1 MIYTASKRI
10 WFLFL
15 LLLLLNWCST
25 KQSNNIDTQTQTWTN
40 DQIDLSDFNTVEK
53 QAIKSLKE
61 KDMDGLSK
69 IVWVDWVIFS
79 PYNNINTWHKKVF
92 KDDIK
97 NLFSNTQIINRWNYD
112 WSWEP
117 INLNF
122 KDYFDKFI
130 YDVDF
135 ATAPEKI
142 VNKVVQRWNIINNI
156 EDFYPNSQTIEY
168 YFSWFDPQYEWIDRR
183 SLTLI
188 FNKIWNNRHL
198 IWISHWQRTI

>member
-1 MIYTASKRI
+1 MRRI
-10 WFLFL
+10 WFLLL

-25 KQSNNIDTQTQTWTN
+25 KQSNNNTNTQIQTWTN
-40 DQIDLSDFNTVEK
+40 NQINLSDFNTVEK

-61 KDMDGLSK
+61 KNMESLSQ
-69 IVWVDWVIFS
+69 IVWIDWVIFS
-79 PYNNINTWHKKVF
+79 PYNNINTWHKKIF
-92 KDDIK
+92 KDSFK
-97 NLFSNTQIINRWNYD
+97 NLFSNTQIINRWVYD

-135 ATAPEKI
+135 STAPEKI
-142 VNKVVQRWNIINNI
+142 LNKVVQRWNIINNI
-156 EDFYPNSQTIEY
+156 ETFYPGSQTIEY
-168 YFSWFDPQYEWIDRR
+168 YFSWFDSQYEWIDRK

-188 FNKIWNNRHL
+188 FSKTWNNRYL